1 MSAPANV
8 KIGFRDRAGLR
19 LVSPDVI
26 EVLTMRFLTRLIC
39 VLLLAAVPAAP
50 APAAA
55 LTHSRSGPAAAVFTP
70 APEPSGLGLQ
80 LLDIPAALEDDPR
93 EKRPDRLGR
102 R

>member
-50 APAAA
+50 AAA

-70 APEPSGLGLQ
+70 ALS
-80 LLDIPAALEDDPR
+80 
-93 EKRPDRLGR
+93 R
-102 R
+102 RA